1 MFSATVT
8 GCTSNIPS
16 YMVHIFTSR
25 LSVLL
30 TQFCHRS
37 GPTENVR
44 VTCVTQELSYVDVV
58 GTHTSALII

>member
-1 MFSATVT
+1 MFSATEI

-30 TQFCHRS
+30 TQFCNRS
-37 GPTENVR
+37 GPIENVR
-44 VTCVTQELSYVDVV
+44 VTCVTQEFSYVDVA
-58 GTHTSALII
+58 GTYTSTLII